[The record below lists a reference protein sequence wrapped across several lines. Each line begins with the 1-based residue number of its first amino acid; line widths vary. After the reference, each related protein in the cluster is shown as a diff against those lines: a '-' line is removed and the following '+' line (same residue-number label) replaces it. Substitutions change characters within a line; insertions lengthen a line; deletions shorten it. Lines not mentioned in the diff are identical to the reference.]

1 MNTHPNRQHSL
12 PTYITFA
19 FVFWCVL
26 PSCSA
31 NNDHPII
38 DMAQPPTDMVDM
50 IQFSEG
56 MQVVDMSIDQGSSD
70 LGDMSPEAMDLSE
83 MGEAFV
89 LSPEDQQK
97 ADTLREIFETRCELM
112 AQCYPTI
119 YEYRYFGDT
128 DTCVEEL
135 GYFSFLLREV
145 ENLATSQDQL
155 DECLGDWQSA
165 KCIQAFQD
173 TPLTSCNFVG
183 KKEAG
188 DPCLNHIG
196 CKSGYCFYTRGAI
209 KEVLCEGKVCA
220 PTIEPGDPC
229 PEFGKC
235 PHDMKCVS
243 QDTGP
248 SSCQYRLD
256 AGEGDCRGGTYFS
269 LCQYGSYCDDETGIC
284 VEQKSAGERC
294 GSVGRCFTDNQLD
307 CPINP
312 QNPQADNYCSPV
324 LDEDWYLPKGS
335 LCTNGSE
342 EKRCAK
348 GTRCSSRFD
357 CVEPSPLGGPCEQ
370 RRDCGH
376 SAFCNDE
383 KICQSTYYEDVCL

>member
-19 FVFWCVL
+19 FVFWWVL
-26 PSCSA
+26 PGCSG

-38 DMAQPPTDMVDM
+38 DMAQPSTDMADM
-50 IQFSEG
+50 IQLSED
-56 MQVVDMSIDQGSSD
+56 MRVVDMSSDQGGSD
-70 LGDMSPEAMDLSE
+70 LGDMSPEVMDLSE

-119 YEYRYFGDT
+119 YERSYVGESEV
-128 DTCVEEL
+128 CIEQL
-135 GYFSFLLREV
+135 GNFSFLLREV
-145 ENLATSQDQL
+145 EYLITDQEQL
-155 DECLGDWQSA
+155 DMCLENWRNA
-165 KCIQAFQD
+165 KCIQAFQN
-173 TPLTSCNFVG
+173 TPLPACNFVG
-183 KKEAG
+183 TKEAG
-188 DPCLNHIG
+188 EPCVNHIG
-196 CKSGYCFYTRGAI
+196 CGSGFCGYFAATRKRFI
-209 KEVLCEGKVCA
+209 CEGKFCSPKINV
-220 PTIEPGDPC
+220 GDPC
-229 PEFGKC
+229 PENGC

-269 LCQYGSYCDDETGIC
+269 LCQYGSYCDDETGVC

-294 GSVGRCFTDNQLD
+294 GSAGRCLIDNQLD

-312 QNPQADNYCSPV
+312 DDVQGPRYCVHVP
-324 LDEDWYLPKGS
+324 DEEWYLPEGS

-342 EKRCAK
+342 ELRCAK
-348 GTRCSSRFD
+348 GTQCSSRRD
-357 CVEPSPLGGPCEQ
+357 CVKPSPIGSPCEGGG
-370 RRDCGH
+370 DCERT
-376 SAFCNDE
+376 AFCNDDGV
-383 KICQSTYYEDVCL
+383 CQSERYEDVCL